1 MIIHSSDVD
10 HFYQEQQGMRF
21 CLFLPAREVGFWA
34 PYAIGQVFRS
44 FVASPLPLPGAA
56 QLLAIFTGWLLA
68 TAPFPLCLQ
77 WKKKYAAVPK
87 LISSLPGSGHLPML
101 RSCPHMGLVSALA
114 GWYSTKPGSGSAPWA
129 AKQQHLRSLVPQR
142 LLSAVRCAVCWPA
155 TGDWP
160 QVIIHV
166 ICTLLETAQR
176 ESLKVQRM
184 DHFRSQRT
192 ELVKGSCR

>member
-1 MIIHSSDVD
+1 MLITFIKSNKECASA
-10 HFYQEQQGMRF
+10 FF
-21 CLFLPAREVGFWA
+21 CQHEKLVFGLPTPSAK
-34 PYAIGQVFRS
+34 Y
-44 FVASPLPLPGAA
+44 FVPSLHHPC
-56 QLLAIFTGWLLA
+56 
-68 TAPFPLCLQ
+68 LCLALPSCLPSSLAGC
-77 WKKKYAAVPK
+77 WLRRHSPFACSGKKKYAAVPK